1 MKLCI
6 VCFFTNSGPVVI
18 DPFSPKT
25 YSYCLLVCFVLYPE
39 NLAWQS
45 WGSGLK
51 MIGRQKWGSHFIF
64 CSSGPVRVAS
74 FQRNCLSLS
83 FLCLPLGE
91 AVDLAGAFY
100 TFSGDS
106 YRIKVLLKCKSTCLK
121 HSQAQQYQNV
131 RVWSR
136 ERFYWEPTK
145 EMGST
150 CLKNPRL
157 PKSSRQCPF
166 LGMVREGCG
175 ELLQTSWFQSLCS
188 SVRSWSG
195 KHVPINLYQ
204 ISIFL
209 HLIRKNK
216 FPRLNQTLRD
226 PSPAERRQSSVCGS
240 LRAGSP
246 EILSNCHPW
255 SSQAS
260 RSQLA
265 LRFLRLP
272 WQRYPRPHRLHLQPL
287 SHGDGGKQERVIA
300 SSRPEPGL
308 TEDTALSPVLWTH
321 RLAQGWRAGGRRP
334 GPTSYLILFP
344 KTTFPLAVGCI
355 AH

>member
-1 MKLCI
+1 M
-6 VCFFTNSGPVVI
+6 VI
-18 DPFSPKT
+18 DPFSPKI
-25 YSYCLLVCFVLYPE
+25 YSYCLLICFVLYPE

-45 WGSGLK
+45 WGWGPQNDRQIEVRLPLHFLQLRSCQGCQLSEELSESFFPLLAFGRGCGSCRGFLHLLWGLLLYQSVTE
-51 MIGRQKWGSHFIF
+51 MQVHLPEAQ
-64 CSSGPVRVAS
+64 SGPTIPKCQSVE
-74 FQRNCLSLS
+74 QR
-83 FLCLPLGE
+83 
-91 AVDLAGAFY
+91 
-100 TFSGDS
+100 
-106 YRIKVLLKCKSTCLK
+106 KV
-121 HSQAQQYQNV
+121 
-131 RVWSR
+131 
-136 ERFYWEPTK
+136 YWEPTK

-150 CLKNPRL
+150 CFKNPRL

-240 LRAGSP
+240 LRDGSP
-246 EILSNCHPW
+246 EILSSCHPW

-272 WQRYPRPHRLHLQPL
+272 WQRYPRPHRLHLLPL

-308 TEDTALSPVLWTH
+308 TEDTALSPGLWAH

-334 GPTSYLILFP
+334 GSTSYLILCP
-344 KTTFPLAVGCI
+344 RTTFPLAVGCI